1 MAAGQEAN
9 GSFLQLQG
17 LEDNNLSHA
26 KSLAGATE
34 QVCIRFALAIY
45 NNNYSLL
52 AVTSSFI
59 CLPVVCGDRA

>member
-17 LEDNNLSHA
+17 LEGSNLPDA

-45 NNNYSLL
+45 KDIEYS
-52 AVTSSFI
+52 
-59 CLPVVCGDRA
+59 